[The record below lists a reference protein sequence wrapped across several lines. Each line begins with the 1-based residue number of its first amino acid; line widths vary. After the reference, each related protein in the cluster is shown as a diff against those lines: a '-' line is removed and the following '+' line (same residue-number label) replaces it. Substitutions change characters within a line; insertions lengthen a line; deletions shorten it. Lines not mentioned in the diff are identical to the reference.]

1 MNEENMTKEKFNP
14 MKLREKY
21 SLGSLN
27 KTNNF
32 SVIIFYM
39 VRYLLSVAISVLAG
53 SPGVGKSLATTSL
66 AIAGATGDD
75 WFG

>member
-1 MNEENMTKEKFNP
+1 MTKEKFNP

-32 SVIIFYM
+32 SSFW
-39 VRYLLSVAISVLAG
+39 LDSGWDNNTSVFDDDEDTVTIEEDE
-53 SPGVGKSLATTSL
+53 
-66 AIAGATGDD
+66 TGDEITAYQD
-75 WFG
+75 EMFIPED